1 MTEYDERSKRREKNR
16 KIWVLYRPKIAM
28 DVHDLKHRKLR
39 KRKQRGRKLRG
50 YGVSDFTPTPLKTQS
65 ICSFDT
71 P

>member
-1 MTEYDERSKRREKNR
+1 MSEYIKTENYEVF
-16 KIWVLYRPKIAM
+16 IAKIARE
-28 DVHDLKHRKLR
+28 VHGLKHRKLR